1 MGLIIIKPRYAL
13 GKWLQTDTVR
23 ALNTSNISYQL
34 RPHWLSSLYQA
45 DGEVYLLFGWCGWCD
60 VAVRVS
66 HWLSSLVLRLNTR
79 CQLIED
85 NEAALAGM
93 VLSMRSR
100 LSSLLAPPAAN

>member
-1 MGLIIIKPRYAL
+1 MVVMGNC
-13 GKWLQTDTVR
+13 VR
-23 ALNTSNISYQL
+23 DVFCIYCFGCWWMVV
-34 RPHWLSSLYQA
+34 R
-45 DGEVYLLFGWCGWCD
+45 LLMLAGQSE
-60 VAVRVS
+60 RSS